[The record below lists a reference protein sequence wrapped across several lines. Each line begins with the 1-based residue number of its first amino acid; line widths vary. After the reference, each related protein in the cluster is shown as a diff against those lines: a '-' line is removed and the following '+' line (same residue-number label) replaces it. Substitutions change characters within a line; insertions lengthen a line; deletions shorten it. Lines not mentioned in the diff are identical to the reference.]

1 MPVTQRRSVSAADLG
16 TDAGKKKAVIDA
28 AISAPARKRRSQ
40 SSKAPFLTSFDFAPE
55 HVKDNE
61 YILRG
66 YRAGHNFKT
75 SITSVFRIHNE
86 TGNIWTHLAGF
97 IIFICLTVATFHLRP
112 APLTLGADAVAA
124 LESRL
129 ASLGKR
135 ASLYDLVASAETWER
150 NLRRY
155 STDTL
160 EILEERLRSIRHH
173 NLGEVSSL
181 ADSLGSSI
189 RRYSASGKAKLAQKG
204 AIIEEKLTTL
214 GSEVSSFSSVA
225 LHEAETALHNA
236 LASVLSPGSQW
247 PVSRWP
253 MYVFTAGACL
263 CLFTSAVCHV
273 FGCCAAHIASIMW
286 RFDYAGIAIL
296 IVASF
301 FPPVYYGFL
310 CRPGLRAMYLLITS
324 VLGASTLS
332 VTLMDRFQA
341 PSYHPYRAVLFV
353 SLGLWGIVPITH
365 GMIINAGAKEVLAA
379 MQLDALMG
387 IIYIG
392 GAALYATRVPE
403 RFKPGAFDMAFHSH
417 QLFHVCVVIAA
428 VIHYKASHGLLRW
441 RDATGGC
448 MALEY

>member
-1 MPVTQRRSVSAADLG
+1 MSVTQRRSASAAGPSTVDEKNQ
-16 TDAGKKKAVIDA
+16 AAIDA
-28 AISAPARKRRSQ
+28 AISAPARKRRTQGSIT
-40 SSKAPFLTSFDFAPE
+40 KPFLTSFDFAPE
-55 HVKDNE
+55 HIKDNH

-66 YRAGHNFKT
+66 YRAGHNFKA
-75 SITSVFRIHNE
+75 SVMSVFRLHNE

-97 IIFICLTVATFHLRP
+97 IVFICLTVATFHLRP
-112 APLTLGADAVAA
+112 APLTLGADALAT

-150 NLRRY
+150 NIRQY

-160 EILEERLRSIRHH
+160 EILEEKLRSIRRH

-181 ADSLGSSI
+181 ADSVGSSL

-204 AIIEEKLTTL
+204 AILEEKLTTL

-225 LHEAETALHNA
+225 LHDVEIALHNA

-263 CLFTSAVCHV
+263 CLLTSAVCHV

-341 PSYHPYRAVLFV
+341 PTYHPYRAALFV

-365 GMIINAGAKEVLAA
+365 GLIINAGAKEVVAA
-379 MQLDALMG
+379 MHLDALMG
-387 IIYIG
+387 VIYIG

-428 VIHYKASHGLLRW
+428 VVHYKASHGLLMW

-448 MALEY
+448 MAL

>member
-1 MPVTQRRSVSAADLG
+1 MPVTQRRSVADPG
-16 TDAGKKKAVIDA
+16 TDAGQKQVAIEA
-28 AISAPARKRRSQ
+28 AISTPARKRRTQ
-40 SSKAPFLTSFDFAPE
+40 SSSAPFLTSFDFAPE
-55 HVKDNE
+55 HVKDNA

-75 SITSVFRIHNE
+75 SITSVFRLHNE

-112 APLTLGADAVAA
+112 APLTLGADALAT
-124 LESRL
+124 LETRL

-150 NLRRY
+150 NLRQY
-155 STDTL
+155 SADSL
-160 EILEERLRSIRHH
+160 ELLEEKLRSIRHH

-181 ADSLGSSI
+181 ADSLRSSI
-189 RRYSASGKAKLAQKG
+189 RRYSASGKAKLAEKG
-204 AIIEEKLTTL
+204 AAIEEKLTTL

-236 LASVLSPGSQW
+236 LASVLSPGSKW

-263 CLFTSAVCHV
+263 CLLTSAVCHV
-273 FGCCAAHIASIMW
+273 FGCCAAHIASMMW
-286 RFDYAGIAIL
+286 RFDYAGIVFL

-310 CRPGLRAMYLLITS
+310 CSPGLVAMYLFITS
-324 VLGASTLS
+324 VLGATTLT
-332 VTLMDRFQA
+332 VTLLERFQSS
-341 PSYHPYRAVLFV
+341 SYHAHRAVLFV
-353 SLGLWGIVPITH
+353 TLGLWGIVPITH
-365 GMIINAGAKEVLAA
+365 IMIINGGAKEVLTA
-379 MQLDALMG
+379 MQLDLLMG
-387 IIYIG
+387 VIYIG
-392 GAALYATRVPE
+392 GAAIFATRVPE

-417 QLFHVCVVIAA
+417 QLFHICVVIAA
-428 VIHYKASHGLLRW
+428 MIHYKASHGLLQW

-448 MALEY
+448 MALRY

>member
-1 MPVTQRRSVSAADLG
+1 MPVTQRRTASVA
-16 TDAGKKKAVIDA
+16 DAGINAGQNQAAIDA
-28 AISAPARKRRSQ
+28 AISTPARKKRSQ
-40 SSKAPFLTSFDFAPE
+40 ASNAPFLTSFDLAPE

-61 YILRG
+61 FILRG

-75 SITSVFRIHNE
+75 SITSVFRLHNE
-86 TGNIWTHLAGF
+86 TGNIWTHLLGF
-97 IIFICLTVATFHLRP
+97 LLFICLTVATFHLRP
-112 APLTLGADAVAA
+112 APLTLGADALAT
-124 LESRL
+124 LETRL

-150 NLRRY
+150 NIRQY

-160 EILEERLRSIRHH
+160 DIIEEKLRSIRHH
-173 NLGEVSSL
+173 NLAEVALL
-181 ADSLGSSI
+181 ADSVGSSI
-189 RRYSASGKAKLAQKG
+189 KRYSASGKAKLAQKG

-225 LHEAETALHNA
+225 LHDVEIALHNA

-263 CLFTSAVCHV
+263 CLLTSAVCHV

-310 CRPGLRAMYLLITS
+310 CRPGLRATYLLITS
-324 VLGASTLS
+324 ILGASTLS
-332 VTLMDRFQA
+332 VTLLERFQG
-341 PSYHPYRAVLFV
+341 PSYHPYRAALFV
-353 SLGLWGIVPITH
+353 GLGLWGIVPITH
-365 GMIINAGAKEVLAA
+365 AMIIHAGTQEVHLA
-379 MQLDALMG
+379 MQLDGLMG
-387 IIYIG
+387 LIYIG
-392 GAALYATRVPE
+392 GAAIYATRVPE

-448 MALEY
+448 MSL